1 MELANTYSKRW
12 AGFDVRYWITLAT
25 LILLSVLGWGFKKK
39 FIYSC
44 PVQTIPM
51 QGVSAKNSLVKQSFL
66 MNETI
71 VFSVPETDYKSVEWF
86 IDNDLK
92 SKDAKFTHAFAAAGK
107 YAVKLKIDGKC
118 EYIQIVNVLP
128 YKHQTMDISLAD
140 AGALPDMVIEGNET
154 FEAGTITYFTTP
166 VVANAYEWQILEVPE
181 YGIKNEQLVGYSIIS
196 AGTYT
201 LQLKLNNDDK
211 KVFTKVIKVTA
222 PVVAAESSDEMDVP
236 KPIDMPPANG
246 GGAAGGGAESG
257 GGNAGGAAAG
267 GGAKDVAKPKN
278 VLPDSEILSMLRL
291 IREEKKTVGD
301 LAESLCDGEK
311 TKVLANDDK
320 VMTLGELAER
330 LQSKKWA
337 LGKRPKVNSV
347 RTVRDDSDGNCVSV
361 IYVSYK

>member
-1 MELANTYSKRW
+1 MELANTYSRKW
-12 AGFDVRYWITLAT
+12 AGFDLRYWITLAT
-25 LILLSVLGWGFKKK
+25 LMILSVLGWGFKKR
-39 FIYSC
+39 FLYSC
-44 PVQTIPM
+44 PMQTIPM
-51 QGVSAKNSLVKQSFL
+51 QGVAVKSALVKQSFL

-71 VFSVPETDYKSVEWF
+71 VFTVPNVSYKTVEWF
-86 IDNDLK
+86 VDDALK
-92 SKDAKFTHAFAAAGK
+92 SKDASFTHAFANAGK
-107 YAVKLKIDGKC
+107 YAVKLKVDGKC
-118 EYIQIVNVLP
+118 EYVQIVKVLP
-128 YKHQTMDISLAD
+128 YKHQSMDISVAD
-140 AGALPDMVIEGNET
+140 AAALPDKVIEGNET

-211 KVFTKVIKVTA
+211 KVFTKTVKVTA
-222 PVVAAESSDEMDVP
+222 PLVAAESADAMDVP
-236 KPIDMPPANG
+236 KPVEMPEQG
-246 GGAAGGGAESG
+246 TGGADSGGASPVAVG
-257 GGNAGGAAAG
+257 G
-267 GGAKDVAKPKN
+267 KDVAKPKS

-291 IREEKKTVGD
+291 IRDEKKSVAD

-320 VMTLGELAER
+320 VITLSELADR

-337 LGKRPKVNSV
+337 LGKRPKVNNV
-347 RTVRDDSDGNCVSV
+347 RTVRDESGGNCISV